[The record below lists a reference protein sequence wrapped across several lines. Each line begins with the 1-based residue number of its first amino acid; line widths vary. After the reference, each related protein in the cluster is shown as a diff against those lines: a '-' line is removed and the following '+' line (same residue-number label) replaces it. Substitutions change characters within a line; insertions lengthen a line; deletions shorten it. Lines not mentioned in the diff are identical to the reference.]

1 MKLLQWSLD
10 SVCPKNAPA
19 PRKILSS
26 RPDSGIPSL
35 RSRNSRIGQGGKTAF
50 IFPMLPFAMA
60 DALQSASQEKVLKQL
75 LDMAVALTQLKFCP
89 ISPFAD
95 TRSRGED
102 GVYIDF
108 GQDLGSPN
116 RDSADASRIFAQ
128 LIDQLVA
135 WSFPLTRTRKTDL
148 YKTFLSPL
156 PKV

>member
-1 MKLLQWSLD
+1 
-10 SVCPKNAPA
+10 
-19 PRKILSS
+19 
-26 RPDSGIPSL
+26 
-35 RSRNSRIGQGGKTAF
+35 
-50 IFPMLPFAMA
+50 MLPSAMA

-116 RDSADASRIFAQ
+116 CDSADASRIFAQ

-148 YKTFLSPL
+148 YKTFLEGLS
-156 PKV
+156 KRIG